1 MKLWSEFAITHP
13 GCPNGVR
20 WPGGP
25 VIVAVVGAPK
35 VAKQQ
40 LRSQNSS
47 SLAPCSSSLCEF
59 TDNIN
64 IISGLQKFPQKFHA
78 LAH

>member
-20 WPGGP
+20 WLGGP

-40 LRSQNSS
+40 QLRKHNSS
-47 SLAPCSSSLCEF
+47 SLVSSSFCEF
-59 TDNIN
+59 TDNVN
-64 IISGLQKFPQKFHA
+64 IISELQNFPHKLHA